1 MERLKQP
8 NLSTV
13 LTDWVH
19 SINIINKKSK
29 EEEGSPD
36 DCFKMHFSVHYP
48 ASLESE
54 HSNNINSLTL
64 KQCGSK
70 L

>member
-48 ASLESE
+48 ASLDQDSQSE
-54 HSNNINSLTL
+54 HSN